1 MKNTRRFGK
10 VRTQE
15 EYLIYCRLEKA
26 FKQNKRKKRRGKK
39 YKKGVNA
46 VEKHWDGSRDDGH

>member
-26 FKQNKRKKRRGKK
+26 IKKNKTKNTKNK
-39 YKKGVNA
+39 KKGQIV
-46 VEKHWDGSRDDGH
+46 

>member
-26 FKQNKRKKRRGKK
+26 IKRDK
-39 YKKGVNA
+39 YKKHGRKYSRDVSKIKLN
-46 VEKHWDGSRDDGH
+46 GSRW

>member
-26 FKQNKRKKRRGKK
+26 IKHDKRKKQGRNRGK
-39 YKKGVNA
+39 
-46 VEKHWDGSRDDGH
+46 GSKRR

>member
-26 FKQNKRKKRRGKK
+26 FKQNKHKKRRGKK
-39 YKKGVNA
+39 HKKGVSA
-46 VEKHWDGSRDDGH
+46 VEKHWYGS

>member
-26 FKQNKRKKRRGKK
+26 FKKEKDSKKIKKSGENRR
-39 YKKGVNA
+39 
-46 VEKHWDGSRDDGH
+46 

>member
-26 FKQNKRKKRRGKK
+26 IKKNKAKNSKNK
-39 YKKGVNA
+39 KKGQIV
-46 VEKHWDGSRDDGH
+46 

>member
-26 FKQNKRKKRRGKK
+26 IKKTKTKNSKNK
-39 YKKGVNA
+39 KKGQIV
-46 VEKHWDGSRDDGH
+46 

>member
-26 FKQNKRKKRRGKK
+26 IKRDKCNKKQRSLIEVARHDLHKNDKT
-39 YKKGVNA
+39 V
-46 VEKHWDGSRDDGH
+46 